1 MKRRDFIKFSTTAA
15 VAYTMGHSLSS
26 FAGRNDIGNVV
37 VILCRGG
44 MDGLAAIQP
53 KERSRLQKIR
63 KSCYINTPLKLTADF
78 DLHPKLRDFKSHWDS
93 QNAAA
98 VHATGFSYFG
108 RSHFDGQNIMEL
120 GAYKP
125 YTMSTGWLG
134 RAMELKNLSSLALN
148 LPTPI
153 IVTSSAGNANYYPSR
168 FAMPP
173 KAKVEAIKELW
184 VKDPV
189 LSGFIDETTT
199 STMNPDP
206 SRNVKKLARE
216 VARQMSLEGG
226 PKVGFIEY
234 SGFDTH
240 STQGADN
247 GHQAKHLQKVDDIIR
262 AFSSQSK
269 SVWKKTVIV
278 TVTEFGRTVR
288 QNGSQGTDHGAASA
302 ILMAGGLIKQPKV
315 IADWPGLKD
324 KELHE
329 HRDLRE
335 TIDARDVYGDILH
348 HAFDISKA
356 QIRDVVFPGSK
367 QKLDLGIWG

>member
-1 MKRRDFIKFSTTAA
+1 
-15 VAYTMGHSLSS
+15 
-26 FAGRNDIGNVV
+26 
-37 VILCRGG
+37 
-44 MDGLAAIQP
+44 
-53 KERSRLQKIR
+53 
-63 KSCYINTPLKLTADF
+63 
-78 DLHPKLRDFKSHWDS
+78 
-93 QNAAA
+93 
-98 VHATGFSYFG
+98 
-108 RSHFDGQNIMEL
+108 
-120 GAYKP
+120 
-125 YTMSTGWLG
+125 
-134 RAMELKNLSSLALN
+134 
-148 LPTPI
+148 
-153 IVTSSAGNANYYPSR
+153 
-168 FAMPP
+168 
-173 KAKVEAIKELW
+173 
-184 VKDPV
+184 
-189 LSGFIDETTT
+189 
-199 STMNPDP
+199 MNPDP
-206 SRNVKKLARE
+206 SRKAKKLAKE

-226 PKVGFIEY
+226 PKIGFIEY

-240 STQGADN
+240 AMQGADN

-315 IADWPGLKD
+315 IADWPGLED

-356 QIRDVVFPGSK
+356 QIRDIVFPGSK

>member
-1 MKRRDFIKFSTTAA
+1 MKRRDFIKFSTAA
-15 VAYTMGHSLSS
+15 AAAYTMGHSLNS
-26 FAGRNDIGNVV
+26 FADSKDIGNVV

-44 MDGLAAIQP
+44 MDGVAAIQP
-53 KERSRLQKIR
+53 MQQSRLQDIR
-63 KSCYINTPLKLTADF
+63 ESCYIKTPLKLTADF
-78 DLHPKLRDFKSHWDS
+78 DLHPKLSNFKSHWDNK
-93 QNAAA
+93 NAAA

-120 GAYKP
+120 GSYKP

-153 IVTSSAGNANYYPSR
+153 IVSSSAGNANYYPSKLSLHL
-168 FAMPP
+168 APE
-173 KAKVEAIKELW
+173 KVQVSSAEICTPFGCKEESIVDAAATKQLIADQPLRPSTRTSVMAIKALW
-184 VKDPV
+184 ANDPI
-189 LSGFIDETTT
+189 LSGFIDETTK
-199 STMNPDP
+199 SAMNYNSSRDP
-206 SRNVKKLARE
+206 RTLAKE

-315 IADWPGLKD
+315 IADWP
-324 KELHE
+324 
-329 HRDLRE
+329 
-335 TIDARDVYGDILH
+335 
-348 HAFDISKA
+348 
-356 QIRDVVFPGSK
+356 
-367 QKLDLGIWG
+367 

>member
-1 MKRRDFIKFSTTAA
+1 MKRRDFIKLSTTAA
-15 VAYTMGHSLSS
+15 AAYTMGHSLSS
-26 FAGRNDIGNVV
+26 FAGSNDIGNVV

-44 MDGLAAIQP
+44 MDGISAIQP
-53 KERSRLQKIR
+53 RQQARLQDIR
-63 KSCYINTPLKLTADF
+63 ESCYINTPLKLTADF
-78 DLHPKLRDFKSHWDS
+78 DLHPKLSSFKSHWDS

-120 GAYKP
+120 GSYKP
-125 YTMSTGWLG
+125 YTMPTGWLG
-134 RAMELKNLSSLALN
+134 RAMELKKLSSLALN

-153 IVTSSAGNANYYPSR
+153 IVSSSAGNANYYPSKLLV
-168 FAMPP
+168 PSQT
-173 KAKVEAIKELW
+173 KTDAIKSLW
-184 VKDPV
+184 ANDPS
-189 LSGFIDETTT
+189 LSGYIDETTE
-199 STMNPDP
+199 SAMNYNS
-206 SRNVKKLARE
+206 SRDVKTLAKE

-240 STQGADN
+240 SSQGADD
-247 GHQAKHLQKVDDIIR
+247 GQQAGHLQKVNDIIKV
-262 AFSSQSK
+262 FSSRSE

-315 IADWPGLKD
+315 IADWPGLED

-329 HRDLRE
+329 RRDLRE

>member
-1 MKRRDFIKFSTTAA
+1 MKRRDFIKISSAAA

-26 FAGRNDIGNVV
+26 FAESKDIGNIV

-44 MDGLAAIQP
+44 MDGIAAIQP
-53 KERSRLQKIR
+53 RQHARLKDIR
-63 KSCYINTPLKLTADF
+63 ESCYVNTPLKLTADF
-78 DLHPKLRDFKSHWDS
+78 DLHPKLSSFKSHWDS

-120 GAYKP
+120 GAYQP

-134 RAMELKNLSSLALN
+134 RAMELKKLSSLALN
-148 LPTPI
+148 LPTPM
-153 IVTSSAGNANYYPSR
+153 IVTSSAGNANYYPSKLTR
-168 FAMPP
+168 AS
-173 KAKVEAIKELW
+173 KSRTDAIKTLWGNDPGLSNYVANTTESARKSPSSRSVVEL
-184 VKDPV
+184 
-189 LSGFIDETTT
+189 T
-199 STMNPDP
+199 
-206 SRNVKKLARE
+206 RE
-216 VARQMSLEGG
+216 VARQMSVEGG

-234 SGFDTH
+234 NGFDSH
-240 STQGADN
+240 AFQGADE
-247 GHQAKHLQKVDDIIR
+247 GQQARNLKKVDDIIR
-262 AFSSQSK
+262 IFSSNAK
-269 SVWKKTVIV
+269 SIWAKTLIV
-278 TVTEFGRTVR
+278 TVTEFGRTVS

-315 IADWPGLKD
+315 IADWPGLED

-329 HRDLRE
+329 RRDLRE

-356 QIRDVVFPGSK
+356 QIRDIVFPGSK

>member
-1 MKRRDFIKFSTTAA
+1 MKRRDFIKLSTTAA
-15 VAYTMGHSLSS
+15 AAYTMGHSLNS
-26 FAGRNDIGNVV
+26 FAGSNDIGNVV

-44 MDGLAAIQP
+44 MDGISAIQP
-53 KERSRLQKIR
+53 RQQARLQDIR
-63 KSCYINTPLKLTADF
+63 ESCYINRPLKLTADF
-78 DLHPKLRDFKSHWDS
+78 DLHPKLSSFKSHWDN

-120 GAYKP
+120 GSYTP

-153 IVTSSAGNANYYPSR
+153 IVSSSAGNANYYPSKLL
-168 FAMPP
+168 MPSQT
-173 KAKVEAIKELW
+173 KTDAIKSLW
-184 VKDPV
+184 ANDPS
-189 LSGFIDETTT
+189 LSGYIDETTE
-199 STMNPDP
+199 SAMNYNP
-206 SRNVKKLARE
+206 SRDVKMLAKE

-240 STQGADN
+240 SSQGADD
-247 GHQAKHLQKVDDIIR
+247 GQQAGHLQKVNDIIR
-262 AFSSQSK
+262 VFSSRSE

-288 QNGSQGTDHGAASA
+288 QNGSQGTDHGTASA

-315 IADWPGLKD
+315 ITDWPGLED

-329 HRDLRE
+329 RKDLRE

>member
-1 MKRRDFIKFSTTAA
+1 MKRRDFIKLSTTAA
-15 VAYTMGHSLSS
+15 AAYTMGHSLSS
-26 FAGRNDIGNVV
+26 FAGSNDIGNVV

-44 MDGLAAIQP
+44 MDGISAIQP
-53 KERSRLQKIR
+53 RQQTRLQDIR
-63 KSCYINTPLKLTADF
+63 ESCYINAPLKLTADF
-78 DLHPKLRDFKSHWDS
+78 DLHPKLSSFKSHWDS

-120 GAYKP
+120 GSYKP

-153 IVTSSAGNANYYPSR
+153 IVSSSAGNANYYPSKLLV
-168 FAMPP
+168 PSQT
-173 KAKVEAIKELW
+173 KTDAIKSLW
-184 VKDPV
+184 ANDPS
-189 LSGFIDETTT
+189 LSGYIDETTE
-199 STMNPDP
+199 SAMNFNS
-206 SRNVKKLARE
+206 SRDVKTLAKE

-240 STQGADN
+240 ATQGADD

-302 ILMAGGLIKQPKV
+302 ILMAGGLIKQPRV
-315 IADWPGLKD
+315 IVDWPGLED

-329 HRDLRE
+329 RRDLRE

>member
-1 MKRRDFIKFSTTAA
+1 MKRRDFIKLSTTAVA
-15 VAYTMGHSLSS
+15 AYTMGHSLSS
-26 FAGRNDIGNVV
+26 FAGSNDIGNVV

-44 MDGLAAIQP
+44 MDGISAIQP
-53 KERSRLQKIR
+53 RQQARLQDIR
-63 KSCYINTPLKLTADF
+63 ESCYINTPLKLTADF
-78 DLHPKLRDFKSHWDS
+78 DLHPKLSSFKSHWDS

-120 GAYKP
+120 GSYKP

-153 IVTSSAGNANYYPSR
+153 IVSSSAGNANYYPSELLV
-168 FAMPP
+168 PSQT
-173 KAKVEAIKELW
+173 KTDAIKSLW
-184 VKDPV
+184 ANDPS
-189 LSGFIDETTT
+189 LSGYIDETTE
-199 STMNPDP
+199 SAMNYNS
-206 SRNVKKLARE
+206 SRDVKTLAKE

-240 STQGADN
+240 SQQGVDD
-247 GHQAKHLQKVDDIIR
+247 GQQARHLQKVNDIIR
-262 AFSSQSK
+262 VFSSRSE

-315 IADWPGLKD
+315 IADWPGLED

-329 HRDLRE
+329 RRDLRE

-356 QIRDVVFPGSK
+356 QIRDIVFPGSK